1 MLASLRIYT
10 PQNYY
15 ITSVSL
21 SMLLKNGK
29 YSFSNFDQN
38 FFCCDATRIR
48 GMIRENKIVFGQ

>member
-29 YSFSNFDQN
+29 YSFFDFDQK
-38 FFCCDATRIR
+38 FFVVMLPED
-48 GMIRENKIVFGQ
+48 GVLYGKIK